1 MNIIHYRNETYAN
14 MCARYTSKQL
24 GIYITVAK
32 DNEGYFLSPK
42 YAQGL
47 TAKS

>member
-24 GIYITVAK
+24 GIYITVLK
-32 DNEGYFLSPK
+32 DSKGFYLSTK

-47 TAKS
+47 TA